1 MYGYSVEKGEWREVL
16 KPETEVASKLE
27 SYRDLIFSH
36 MILRKMVLM
45 VCPVEINGKISVKL
59 KKSRIRCNY

>member
-16 KPETEVASKLE
+16 KPETKVASKLE